1 MNRNNELQCT
11 NDIHMI
17 NCHDQILVH
26 EHIFNKFPYWMQT
39 SMENFVLSEL
49 NKAYLKGITVICD
62 LTAYTKPY
70 NYYEIIEKSPIKLVS
85 CIGFYTPKYISAQQ
99 RNASFLEL
107 TNSLSKQIEKGI
119 GRKQIKPGIL
129 KIAAQGDNLSALE
142 TKLFKVI
149 ALLSKEY
156 NLPIALHAP
165 KGAYHH
171 TKILLNE
178 GVSPEKLFVA
188 HIENGISNTEIYD
201 SKILEAKAIIQEG
214 SWIQLAD
221 FGCSSTTKKAKI
233 NFQFAADLIYNGYL
247 SKMLLSG
254 DTCWR
259 CKNQQFLLKD
269 YNHGGKSYS
278 YTKEY
283 IIPIL
288 QTIMNKENL
297 EQIFLHDNPQ
307 NFFQN

>member
-107 TNSLSKQIEKGI
+107 TNSLSKQIEK
-119 GRKQIKPGIL
+119 
-129 KIAAQGDNLSALE
+129 
-142 TKLFKVI
+142 
-149 ALLSKEY
+149 
-156 NLPIALHAP
+156 
-165 KGAYHH
+165 
-171 TKILLNE
+171 
-178 GVSPEKLFVA
+178 
-188 HIENGISNTEIYD
+188 
-201 SKILEAKAIIQEG
+201 
-214 SWIQLAD
+214 
-221 FGCSSTTKKAKI
+221 TT
-233 NFQFAADLIYNGYL
+233 G
-247 SKMLLSG
+247 
-254 DTCWR
+254 
-259 CKNQQFLLKD
+259 
-269 YNHGGKSYS
+269 H
-278 YTKEY
+278 
-283 IIPIL
+283 
-288 QTIMNKENL
+288 
-297 EQIFLHDNPQ
+297 
-307 NFFQN
+307 